1 MFNTVILSGRLTAD
15 AELKSTTQGVSVT
28 NFTIAVQRP
37 KRKDEEEK
45 TDFIRIVVWGKQAEF
60 VTKYF
65 RKGNMIGIQGT
76 LQVRQ
81 YEDKD
86 GIKRSM
92 YEVVANNVQFV
103 ESKREENP
111 EETQPNT
118 SEPEVSF
125 DVSDEDLPF

>member
-1 MFNTVILSGRLTAD
+1 MFNTVILSGRLTSD

-37 KRKDEEEK
+37 KRKDEEQK

-65 RKGNMIGIQGT
+65 RKGSMIGVQGT

-86 GIKRSM
+86 GKKCSI
-92 YEVVANNVQFV
+92 YEVVAYNVQFA
-103 ESKREENP
+103 EYKREEKP
-111 EETQPNT
+111 EETPNT
-118 SEPEVSF
+118 SEPETSF
-125 DVSDEDLPF
+125 DVSDEDFPF

>member
-1 MFNTVILSGRLTAD
+1 MFNTIILTGRLTSD

-65 RKGNMIGIQGT
+65 RNGSMIGIQGT

-81 YEDKD
+81 YEDRD
-86 GIKRSM
+86 GKKCSM
-92 YEVVANNVQFV
+92 YEVVANNVQFS
-103 ESKREENP
+103 ESKREDRP
-111 EETQPNT
+111 EETQNT
-118 SEPEVSF
+118 SEPEASY